1 MGCEQVPTDIFEQK
15 LITKTKG
22 AKTKLRTSL
31 IFGLNNITKAV
42 VIKQNKTCKT
52 RNY

>member
-31 IFGLNNITKAV
+31 IFGLNITSAST
-42 VIKQNKTCKT
+42 IEY
-52 RNY
+52 RLLLLII